1 MTLIQSIILGIVQG
15 ATEFIPVS
23 SSGHLVLVPYIFGW
37 EIPAQEAFIFDIL
50 VQVATLAAV
59 FAYFWNDLISIA
71 TATLQGILKRKP
83 FQEQNSRLGW
93 YLVLAT
99 IPAGIA
105 ALLFK
110 DTLEE
115 AFSNPKWAAFFLLGT
130 AIMLIIAEQFKK
142 RTRQFEEIA
151 WLDALWIGLFQV
163 LALFPGVSRSGA
175 TITGG
180 MSRKLKRPAAARF
193 SFLMSVPIMLAAGLL
208 ATLDLLQAPH
218 LFTNFPVYLAGF
230 FTAGIVGY
238 LSIRWLLRYLSNR
251 SLYIFAIY
259 CALLGLAVLTSI
271 YL

>member
-23 SSGHLVLVPYIFGW
+23 SSGHLVLVPYIFSW

-142 RTRQFEEIA
+142 RTRPFEEIA

-175 TITGG
+175 T
-180 MSRKLKRPAAARF
+180 
-193 SFLMSVPIMLAAGLL
+193 
-208 ATLDLLQAPH
+208 
-218 LFTNFPVYLAGF
+218 
-230 FTAGIVGY
+230 
-238 LSIRWLLRYLSNR
+238 
-251 SLYIFAIY
+251 
-259 CALLGLAVLTSI
+259 
-271 YL
+271 